1 MDMIVIGVVAL
12 VVIIGIVAVLAGA
25 RNRNRDDNAELAVV
39 VGLRNAEL
47 AAQERAMNLVILAE
61 NGGGTSSFVG
71 GGHHSRNRVQLDGRG
86 QTQQQQSGGGARQQ
100 AQHQQQPTV
109 QTPRPQVRAIGGQ
122 VLVDVQQGV
131 TQQYPVFVSQ
141 NGGNWVLMGNISPQ
155 APVLVIFQAVPAA
168 GTTVD
173 VKLDLNGPV
182 TGATF

>member
-1 MDMIVIGVVAL
+1 MVLGIVAMVVIIGVVAS
-12 VVIIGIVAVLAGA
+12 LAGA
-25 RNRNRDDNAELAVV
+25 RNRTRDDNAELAVV
-39 VGLRNAEL
+39 VGLRREEL
-47 AAQERAMNLVILAE
+47 ASQERAMNLVILAE
-61 NGGGTSSFVG
+61 SGGGTSSFVG

-86 QTQQQQSGGGARQQ
+86 QQQQQQTDTGRQQ
-100 AQHQQQPTV
+100 GQQRQQQQV

-122 VLVDVQQGV
+122 VLVDVPQGI
-131 TQQYPVFVSQ
+131 TQQYTVYVSQ

-182 TGATF
+182 TGVTF